1 MKKWNMAGIQNEKQ
15 KRATLNAYHTGIR
28 IEETFPNIERIEID
42 YTKSHHSAFGSIVKE
57 GSLVLKPKFE
67 NFFIIPCLNRECS
80 SVGFDLSNDIFD
92 MYRVHQNEKSGRLK
106 CCGQEAPD
114 HPEQSCS
121 GTLEYTIKIEYKSKD

>member
-1 MKKWNMAGIQNEKQ
+1 MTDIQNEKQ

-28 IEETFPNIERIEID
+28 IEETFPNIERIEIG
-42 YTKSHHSAFGSIVKE
+42 YNRTHPTAFGPNNVE
-57 GSLVLKPKFE
+57 ETMVLKPNFE
-67 NFFIIPCLNRECS
+67 AFFILPCLNRECS

-92 MYRVHQNEKSGRLK
+92 MYRAHQKEKTGRMN

-121 GTLEYTIKIEYKSKD
+121 GTLEYTIKIEYKSID